1 MIDHIVG
8 RPSPSWKR
16 TQVFL
21 VLLFWIL
28 RLLRGS
34 RDGPRILYIR
44 RLNRLLSRFTPWQ
57 IIVATLSTLYAGRH
71 LDSIIG
77 LGSPEPLAR
86 LYSRSYYR
94 ATWITTGLD
103 AGHATAM
110 NIQPKWLRDLAAM
123 AFSAYYVIYANEA
136 DEKVPLHSHT
146 HDPSNSHLTQLR
158 KYRATASIEMLRTT
172 WEKTSKNPWIRAVT
186 YFERPWLPVVRKMVF
201 PRPGSE
207 HPFTVYL
214 FFARPEEEL
223 KNQRELLL
231 DFPGGGFICMSPL
244 DHEERLRRWAIKTGR
259 PVLAVDYHKAPEFP
273 YPFAIDE
280 SFELYKLIVE
290 SKGRVLGM
298 AGDKLSII
306 MSGDSA
312 GANIC
317 CNIMFKILETAT
329 PSSALPKPVAL
340 VLNYAALDFNFTS
353 WMAPA
358 HLKVLRSQASQGHIP
373 GLEEMKD
380 HFSGASPLDVAGPT
394 DRGRKSWTGE
404 SVKGWTEG
412 MGRLPS
418 RPSSPVKRKATPL
431 GSPNA
436 TIGRNSGRNLK
447 LWEEPESTDS
457 ARPQAPTKQ
466 TIGTR
471 LTMASRTGFFQDRII
486 SPSMMRAMAIL
497 YIGPKNNPDF
507 KTDYRISP
515 LLAPSS
521 LLAEFPP
528 LLMTCG
534 EKDPFVDDT
543 VVFAGRIREAKRMKK
558 REGSRFGEGLR
569 MSKKESEAEDRE
581 WVHMHIYEGWSHG
594 YLQMASLM
602 HEARD
607 AIDDIAGWVVDS
619 FVHIQERMRE
629 EEETEMLTFT
639 PRRRRS
645 PPSSGAKGDVLGII
659 NGLDGAQP
667 PGPAVEPALTSSRR
681 GRLSTSTPLAS
692 LTEEELMRR
701 RRVEAVE
708 GISEPQVIDGSAVV
722 DEESAAEDMRIAY
735 GF

>member
-1 MIDHIVG
+1 M
-8 RPSPSWKR
+8 SAA
-16 TQVFL
+16 T
-21 VLLFWIL
+21 
-28 RLLRGS
+28 
-34 RDGPRILYIR
+34 
-44 RLNRLLSRFTPWQ
+44 NTRFTPWQ
-57 IIVATLSTLYAGRH
+57 IIVAALSTLYAGRH

-136 DEKVPLHSHT
+136 DDK
-146 HDPSNSHLTQLR
+146 LR
-158 KYRATASIEMLRTT
+158 KYRATASIEMLRTC
-172 WEKTSKNPWIRAVT
+172 WEKTSKNPWIRAIT
-186 YFERPWLPVVRKMVF
+186 YFERPRLPVMRKMVF
-201 PRPGSE
+201 PRQDSD

-214 FFARPEEEL
+214 YFAKPEQEL
-223 KNQRELLL
+223 GNQRELIL

-290 SKGRVLGM
+290 SKGKILGM
-298 AGDKLSII
+298 AGDKLSVI

-312 GANIC
+312 
-317 CNIMFKILETAT
+317 
-329 PSSALPKPVAL
+329 SALA
-340 VLNYAALDFNFTS
+340 S
-353 WMAPA
+353 
-358 HLKVLRSQASQGHIP
+358 SQGHIP

-380 HFSGASPLDVAGPT
+380 HFSGGGPLDVAGPT

-404 SVKGWTEG
+404 SVKGRTEG
-412 MGRLPS
+412 TGRFPS
-418 RPSSPVKRKATPL
+418 RPASPVRKRTTPL
-431 GSPNA
+431 GSP
-436 TIGRNSGRNLK
+436 TIGRRVR
-447 LWEEPESTDS
+447 LWEEPMGDIKPEAP
-457 ARPQAPTKQ
+457 ARK

-471 LTMASRTGFFQDRII
+471 LTMTSRTGFFQDRII

-515 LLAPSS
+515 LLAPSA

-543 VVFAGRIREAKRMKK
+543 QDPRGKTNEEAGGIALWRGTSDEQKGDRGGGPGVGAHAYIRGLESWIFAN
-558 REGSRFGEGLR
+558 GLVDER
-569 MSKKESEAEDRE
+569 GTGCD
-581 WVHMHIYEGWSHG
+581 
-594 YLQMASLM
+594 
-602 HEARD
+602 
-607 AIDDIAGWVVDS
+607 DDIAGWVVDS
-619 FVHIQERMRE
+619 FEQARTRALERERE
-629 EEETEMLTFT
+629 EEAEMLTFT
-639 PRRRRS
+639 RPETTVTTWL
-645 PPSSGAKGDVLGII
+645 GGQGDAGYEWGVGECT
-659 NGLDGAQP
+659 A
-667 PGPAVEPALTSSRR
+667 PGPAVESALTTSRR
-681 GRLSTSTPLAS
+681 GRLSTSTPLTS

-708 GISEPQVIDGSAVV
+708 GISEPTPVIDGSALV
-722 DEESAAEDMRIAY
+722 EEEEGAAEEMRIAY

>member
-1 MIDHIVG
+1 M
-8 RPSPSWKR
+8 SAA
-16 TQVFL
+16 T
-21 VLLFWIL
+21 
-28 RLLRGS
+28 
-34 RDGPRILYIR
+34 
-44 RLNRLLSRFTPWQ
+44 NTRFTPWQ
-57 IIVATLSTLYAGRH
+57 IIVAALSTLYAGRH

-136 DEKVPLHSHT
+136 DDK
-146 HDPSNSHLTQLR
+146 LR
-158 KYRATASIEMLRTT
+158 KYRATASIEMLRTC
-172 WEKTSKNPWIRAVT
+172 WEKTSKNPWIRAIT
-186 YFERPWLPVVRKMVF
+186 YFERPRLPVMRKMVF
-201 PRPGSE
+201 PRQGSD

-214 FFARPEEEL
+214 YFAKPEQEL
-223 KNQRELLL
+223 GNQRELIL

-280 SFELYKLIVE
+280 SFELYKLIVG
-290 SKGRVLGM
+290 SKGKILGM
-298 AGDKLSII
+298 AGDKLSVI

-317 CNIMFKILETAT
+317 CNIMFKILETA
-329 PSSALPKPVAL
+329 PSSGLLPKPVSL

-380 HFSGASPLDVAGPT
+380 HFSGGGPLDVAGPT

-404 SVKGWTEG
+404 SVKGRTEG
-412 MGRLPS
+412 TGRFPS
-418 RPSSPVKRKATPL
+418 RPASPVRKRTTPL
-431 GSPNA
+431 GSP
-436 TIGRNSGRNLK
+436 TIGRRVR
-447 LWEEPESTDS
+447 LWEEPMGDIKPEAP
-457 ARPQAPTKQ
+457 ARK

-471 LTMASRTGFFQDRII
+471 LTMTSRTGFFQDRII

-515 LLAPSS
+515 LLAPSA

-569 MSKKESEAEDRE
+569 MSKKETEAEDRE
-581 WVHMHIYEGWSHG
+581 WVHMHIFEGWSHG

-602 HEARD
+602 NEARD
-607 AIDDIAGWVVDS
+607 AIDDIAGWVIDS
-619 FVHIQERMRE
+619 FEQARTRALERERE
-629 EEETEMLTFT
+629 EEAEMLTFT

-645 PPSSGAKGDVLGII
+645 PPDSAAKETLGM
-659 NGLDGAQP
+659 NGESESAQP
-667 PGPAVEPALTSSRR
+667 PGPAVESALTTSRR
-681 GRLSTSTPLAS
+681 GRLSTSTPLTS

-708 GISEPQVIDGSAVV
+708 GISEPTPVIDGSALV
-722 DEESAAEDMRIAY
+722 EEEEGAAEEMRIAY

>member
-1 MIDHIVG
+1 MIDHILG

-28 RLLRGS
+28 RLLRGN

-44 RLNRLLSRFTPWQ
+44 RLNRLLARFTPWQ
-57 IIVATLSTLYAGRH
+57 IIVTTLSTLYACRH

-110 NIQPKWLRDLAAM
+110 NIQPKWLRDLASM

-136 DEKVPLHSHT
+136 DDK
-146 HDPSNSHLTQLR
+146 LR

-172 WEKTSKNPWIRAVT
+172 WEKTSKNPWIRAIT
-186 YFERPWLPVVRKMVF
+186 YFERPGLPVVRKLVF

-207 HPFTVYL
+207 YPFTVHL
-214 FFARPEEEL
+214 FFAGPEEEL

-244 DHEERLRRWAIKTGR
+244 DHEERLRRWAIRTGR

-290 SKGRVLGM
+290 SKGRILGM
-298 AGDKLSII
+298 AGDKLSVI

-317 CNIMFKILETAT
+317 CNIMFKILETAQ
-329 PSSALPKPVAL
+329 SSHALPKPIAL

-404 SVKGWTEG
+404 SAKGWTEG
-412 MGRLPS
+412 MSRLPS
-418 RPSSPVKRKATPL
+418 RPSSPIKRKTTPL
-431 GSPNA
+431 GTP
-436 TIGRNSGRNLK
+436 TIGRNGRK
-447 LWEEPESTDS
+447 LWEGPEPMDS
-457 ARPQAPTKQ
+457 VKPEAPTKQ

-558 REGSRFGEGLR
+558 REGSRFGESLR

-602 HEARD
+602 HEARE
-607 AIDDIAGWVVDS
+607 AIDDIAGWAAES
-619 FVHIQERMRE
+619 FVHAQEKIRE

-645 PPSSGAKGDVLGII
+645 PAKGDGTNKSNI
-659 NGLDGAQP
+659 AQP
-667 PGPAVEPALTSSRR
+667 SGPEAALVGRR

-701 RRVEAVE
+701 RRAEAVE
-708 GISEPQVIDGSAVV
+708 GISEPHILEGSAVV
-722 DEESAAEDMRIAY
+722 EEDDDTTAEDMRIAY

>member
-1 MIDHIVG
+1 MANAGIV
-8 RPSPSWKR
+8 
-16 TQVFL
+16 
-21 VLLFWIL
+21 
-28 RLLRGS
+28 
-34 RDGPRILYIR
+34 
-44 RLNRLLSRFTPWQ
+44 
-57 IIVATLSTLYAGRH
+57 VAALSTLYAGRH

-136 DEKVPLHSHT
+136 DDK
-146 HDPSNSHLTQLR
+146 LR
-158 KYRATASIEMLRTT
+158 KYRATASIEMLRTC
-172 WEKTSKNPWIRAVT
+172 WEKTSKNPWIRAIT
-186 YFERPWLPVVRKMVF
+186 YFERPRLPVVRKMVF
-201 PRPGSE
+201 PRQGSE
-207 HPFTVYL
+207 HSFTVYL
-214 FFARPEEEL
+214 YFARPEEEL
-223 KNQRELLL
+223 KTQRELLL

-273 YPFAIDE
+273 YPFAINE

-290 SKGRVLGM
+290 SKGKILGM
-298 AGDKLSII
+298 AGDKLSVI

-317 CNIMFKILETAT
+317 CNIMFKILETA
-329 PSSALPKPVAL
+329 SSPRPLPKPVAL

-353 WMAPA
+353 WMAPG
-358 HLKVLRSQASQGHIP
+358 HLKVLRSQVSQGHIP
-373 GLEEMKD
+373 GIEEMKD
-380 HFSGASPLDVAGPT
+380 HFSGSSPLDVAGST
-394 DRGRKSWTGE
+394 DRGQKSWTGE

-418 RPSSPVKRKATPL
+418 RPASPVRKKTTPL
-431 GSPNA
+431 GSP
-436 TIGRNSGRNLK
+436 TIGRRVK
-447 LWEEPESTDS
+447 LWEEPELMNDIK
-457 ARPQAPTKQ
+457 PQAPTRK

-558 REGSRFGEGLR
+558 REGSRFGESLR
-569 MSKKESEAEDRE
+569 MSKNETEAEDRE
-581 WVHMHIYEGWSHG
+581 WVHMHIFEGWSHG

-602 HEARD
+602 NEARD

-619 FVHIQERMRE
+619 FEHAQARARERE
-629 EEETEMLTFT
+629 KEEETEMLTFT

-645 PPSSGAKGDVLGII
+645 PPGPAAKETLVLGI
-659 NGLDGAQP
+659 NEGPESAQP
-667 PGPAVEPALTSSRR
+667 PGQPALTSSRR

-708 GISEPQVIDGSAVV
+708 GISEPTPSVDGSALAE
-722 DEESAAEDMRIAY
+722 DEETAAEEMRIAY

>member
-28 RLLRGS
+28 RLLRGN

-136 DEKVPLHSHT
+136 DEK
-146 HDPSNSHLTQLR
+146 LR

-172 WEKTSKNPWIRAVT
+172 WEKTSKNPWIRAIT
-186 YFERPWLPVVRKMVF
+186 YFERPCLPVVRKMVF

-207 HPFTVYL
+207 HPFTAYL

-244 DHEERLRRWAIKTGR
+244 DHEERLRRWAIRTGR

-280 SFELYKLIVE
+280 SFELYELIVK
-290 SKGRVLGM
+290 SKGRILGM
-298 AGDKLSII
+298 AGDKLSVI

-317 CNIMFKILETAT
+317 CNIMFKILEMA
-329 PSSALPKPVAL
+329 PSSHPLPRPVAL

-373 GLEEMKD
+373 GLEEMKN
-380 HFSGASPLDVAGPT
+380 HFSGTSPLDVAGPM

-404 SVKGWTEG
+404 SVKGWTES
-412 MGRLPS
+412 MSRLPS
-418 RPSSPVKRKATPL
+418 RSSSPVKRKATPL
-431 GSPNA
+431 GSP
-436 TIGRNSGRNLK
+436 TTGRNGRK
-447 LWEEPESTDS
+447 LWEEPEPMGDVK
-457 ARPQAPTKQ
+457 PEAPTKQ

-471 LTMASRTGFFQDRII
+471 LTMTSRTGFFQDRII

-497 YIGPKNNPDF
+497 YIGPKSNPDF

-558 REGSRFGEGLR
+558 REGSRFGESLR
-569 MSKKESEAEDRE
+569 MSKNESEAEDRE

-607 AIDDIAGWVVDS
+607 AIDDIAGWAAES
-619 FVHIQERMRE
+619 FVHAQEKKRE
-629 EEETEMLTFT
+629 EEETEMLIFT

-645 PPSSGAKGDVLGII
+645 PPSSGAKGEGLGII
-659 NGLDGAQP
+659 NSAQ
-667 PGPAVEPALTSSRR
+667 PAVEPALTSSRR

-708 GISEPQVIDGSAVV
+708 GISEPHMMEGSAVV
-722 DEESAAEDMRIAY
+722 EDEETAEDMRIAY